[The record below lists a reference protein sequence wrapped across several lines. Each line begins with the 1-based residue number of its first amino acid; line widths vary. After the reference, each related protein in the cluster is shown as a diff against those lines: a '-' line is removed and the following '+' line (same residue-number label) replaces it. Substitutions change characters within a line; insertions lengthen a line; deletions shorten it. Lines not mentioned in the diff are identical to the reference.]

1 MIIDDMAE
9 NLQMQKSFI
18 DYHLLIINICTNSSI
33 LP

>member
-18 DYHLLIINICTNSSI
+18 DYHLLIINICMNSSI